1 MGVRDTTVTRAIVVI
16 HGSGRNPDDYF
27 RRMLDAVSGA
37 TRDAGILV
45 IAPHFQTGDDDPDPS
60 ELTWSSGGWK
70 RGHLSRPRPQASE
83 RISSYGAVD
92 RLIGTLADTLLYPK
106 LETVVVTGH
115 SAGGQYTHRFAA
127 TSPAEERAPWLR
139 FRYIVLNPSTY
150 LYPGPERP
158 TGEGGF
164 AVPDRSG
171 CPSYNEWHYG
181 LEDRNTYARR
191 LNDEG
196 IRSRLLERD
205 VVYMV
210 GTADTLD
217 AQLDMS
223 CGAMLQGRHRYDR
236 ALNLLAYLSAHH
248 PGHGQP
254 LHEVQGV
261 GHSSSGMYR
270 SDAGRRAL
278 LEW

>member
-1 MGVRDTTVTRAIVVI
+1 VV
-16 HGSGRNPDDYF
+16 HGAGRNPDDYF
-27 RRMLDAVSGA
+27 RRMLAAVSGSGP
-37 TRDAGILV
+37 DAAIMV
-45 IAPHFQTGDDDPDPS
+45 IAPHFQTEADDPGPS

-70 RGHLSRPRPQASE
+70 RGHLSRSRPQASQ
-83 RISSYGAVD
+83 RISSYEAVD
-92 RLIGTLADTLLYPK
+92 RIIGILADTLSYPR
-106 LETVVVTGH
+106 LEKVVVTGH

-127 TSPAEERAPWLR
+127 TSPAEEAAAWLR

-150 LYPGPERP
+150 LYLGPERSD
-158 TGEGGF
+158 GEGGF
-164 AVPDRSG
+164 AVPDRSA

-191 LNDEG
+191 LTEEG

-217 AQLDMS
+217 AQLDTS
-223 CGAMLQGRHRYDR
+223 CGAMLQGRHRYER
-236 ALNLLAYLSAHH
+236 GLNLLAYLSAYH

-254 LHEVQGV
+254 LHEVRGV
-261 GHSSSGMYR
+261 GHSSSRMYR
-270 SDAGRRAL
+270 SPAGRRAL